1 MSVAVSAVSLAA
13 RFQSRFRRLD
23 GLPTIV
29 FALVAFI
36 QILYSLPRA
45 RSGERWEAVGIGDSL
60 ADELSAATATSVP
73 TRGDELET
81 LVASLPPPPLLVRG
95 KSPSHWGLKILGDC
109 AGPLTQVDA
118 PAATLIYCVSADR
131 TEGWV
136 EVMGVQSTYGPRE
149 ILGAPGKPYA
159 RQIRVESGCRGD
171 PGRGV
176 YVAGPADQMR

>member
-1 MSVAVSAVSLAA
+1 VSVAVSAVSLAA

-36 QILYSLPRA
+36 QIFVLPPE
-45 RSGERWEAVGIGDSL
+45 SPVGGALGQRLIGDSL
-60 ADELSAATATSVP
+60 ADELSQRATATSVP

-136 EVMGVQSTYGPRE
+136 EVMGVQSTYGTPE

-159 RQIRVESGCRGD
+159 RQIRVESALPR
-171 PGRGV
+171 
-176 YVAGPADQMR
+176 